1 MLTSPRRIL
10 ARAVWQQCERALAT
24 QCGEAAAF
32 CQAQTAQ
39 LMHLTAQ
46 PGAQQQLL
54 QQQLDRS
61 TTLFSKSSTWSWPQP
76 LAAAQQ
82 AHKSQP
88 AAGVN
93 AILFEQLHRCLQQQF
108 QCRSLQPLPQQEQ
121 EQSILP
127 QQPGLQLPASSDA
140 AAPQLPGL
148 QLPASS
154 DSAAPQ
160 PLLCIKR
167 TYQPHPRRYKRKH
180 GFLKR

>member
-1 MLTSPRRIL
+1 MS
-10 ARAVWQQCERALAT
+10 
-24 QCGEAAAF
+24 
-32 CQAQTAQ
+32 Q

-46 PGAQQQLL
+46 LGGQQQLL

-61 TTLFSKSSTWSWPQP
+61 TALISNSSTLWSWPQP
-76 LAAAQQ
+76 LAAAQ
-82 AHKSQP
+82 P
-88 AAGVN
+88 AASIN
-93 AILFEQLHRCLQQQF
+93 AIVFEQLHQCLQQQF
-108 QCRSLQPLPQQEQ
+108 QCRSQQPQPEQEQ

-127 QQPGLQLPASSDA
+127 QQPGLQRAASSDA
-140 AAPQLPGL
+140 AASQLPGL

-154 DSAAPQ
+154 DSAAPE